1 MNKRK
6 LAILGIVGVPANY
19 GGFET
24 LVDNLLDL
32 LPTFF
37 DVTVFCES
45 KSYPDKLE
53 SKKGAKLIYINKK
66 ANGVQSIIYD
76 SVLLL

>member
-1 MNKRK
+1 MIKKK

-32 LPTFF
+32 LPKFF
-37 DVTVFCES
+37 DVTVFLRKQILS
-45 KSYPDKLE
+45 GKSGKL
-53 SKKGAKLIYINKK
+53 
-66 ANGVQSIIYD
+66 
-76 SVLLL
+76 